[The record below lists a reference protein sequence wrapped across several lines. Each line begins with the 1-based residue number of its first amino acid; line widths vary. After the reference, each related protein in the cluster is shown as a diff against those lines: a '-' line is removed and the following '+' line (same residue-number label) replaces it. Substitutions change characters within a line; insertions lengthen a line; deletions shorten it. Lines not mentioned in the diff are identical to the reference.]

1 VILWP
6 NGATNVSVLTHVILC
21 LLFYYRISFVYVC
34 KLEIVGTE
42 IAKQLQPDVPNS
54 RET

>member
-1 VILWP
+1 
-6 NGATNVSVLTHVILC
+6 
-21 LLFYYRISFVYVC
+21 VYVC